1 MTTLTLTLTVLVF
14 VATLALI
21 LLRPGPFDEAR
32 AALLGGILM
41 IAIGAVPAR
50 QAAWVLAGSWNVFL
64 FFLGLMAIS
73 AIAEAAGFFDW
84 IAAHAVRASGG
95 STRRLFL
102 NVFAIGVL
110 ISTFLSN
117 DATALV
123 LTPIV
128 FTLVTKLGVE
138 PLPFMFACTFIADTA
153 SLTLPV
159 SNPVNILML
168 DVFPQTLGAYLRHL
182 LLPSL
187 LAIAINVGFFVWLFR
202 REVRGQVAHESMPA
216 PDEAIPHRAFFRYV
230 LVVLALVAIAYV
242 AASARGWP
250 LSFVALAGSAA
261 LLAGGLAWGR
271 VTPRLLG
278 REISW
283 SLFPFI
289 AGVLV
294 VVQGVENAGLTARLG
309 HLFLSLAG
317 QHPLQAALAGA
328 FGSALTCNLVNNVP
342 TMMLLRS
349 ALRSLATA
357 TPAVQR
363 ALIYSTILGCD
374 LGPNVTTIGSLAT
387 ILWLLIL
394 QRKGLKVRPLDYF
407 RIGIAVTPLM
417 LLAGA
422 IAIGIAASLG

>member
-1 MTTLTLTLTVLVF
+1 MSTPTLTLTALVF
-14 VATLALI
+14 IATLALI
-21 LLRPGPFDEAR
+21 LFRPGPFDEAR
-32 AALLGGILM
+32 AALLGGVLM
-41 IAIGAVPAR
+41 VAIGAVPAR
-50 QAAWVLAGSWNVFL
+50 QAVLVLARSWNVFL

-73 AIAEAAGFFDW
+73 ALSEAAGFFDW

-95 STRRLFL
+95 STRRLFV

-128 FTLVTKLGVE
+128 FTLVTKLGLE
-138 PLPFMFACTFIADTA
+138 PLPFMFACTFVADTA

-168 DVFPQTLGAYLRHL
+168 DVFPQPLGVYLQHL
-182 LLPSL
+182 LVPSL
-187 LAIAINVGFFVWLFR
+187 LAIGINVGLFLWLFR
-202 REVRGQVAHESMPA
+202 RETGGRVDHRAMPA
-216 PDEAIPHRAFFRYV
+216 PAGALRHRAFFRYV
-230 LVVLALVAIAYV
+230 LAVLGGVAVAYV

-250 LSFVALAGSAA
+250 LSFVALGGAAA
-261 LLAGGLAWGR
+261 LLVGGLAWGQIGLR
-271 VTPRLLG
+271 RLG

-283 SLFPFI
+283 SLFPFV

-309 HLFLSLAG
+309 ALFLGLAG
-317 QHPLQAALAGA
+317 RNPLQAAFAGA
-328 FGSALTCNLVNNVP
+328 FGAALTCNLVNNVP
-342 TMMLLRS
+342 AMTLLRS
-349 ALRSLATA
+349 ALGALGGAQ
-357 TPAVQR
+357 PAVQR

-374 LGPNVTTIGSLAT
+374 LGPNITTIGSLAT

-394 QRKGLKVRPLDYF
+394 QRKGLKVSPLDYF
-407 RIGIAVTPLM
+407 KIGIVVTPLM
-417 LLAGA
+417 LAAGA
-422 IAIGIAASLG
+422 IVIGVAAAAG